1 MRVHRTGGS
10 CLRASQARRTRGAAH
25 GEWVR
30 SVDASDAEAVRAS
43 GREASRPPRTV
54 LVGVARELGAAVVG
68 ISIWDSAEACHRFR
82 DSDVEARR
90 RAAMDPFVLEER
102 SNFYTGRELGVPGR

>member
-1 MRVHRTGGS
+1 MCPKRARKERSRMRVHRTGGS

-30 SVDASDAEAVRAS
+30 RVDAWDAEAVRAI

-54 LVGVARELGAAVVG
+54 LVVVARELGAAVSCGGRQAGGAALSAVG
-68 ISIWDSAEACHRFR
+68 
-82 DSDVEARR
+82 
-90 RAAMDPFVLEER
+90 RAASRRM
-102 SNFYTGRELGVPGR
+102 GC